1 MMISP
6 LCLSRQKLGIALLL
20 SVSAR
25 TATAKPAGTFVF
37 STLSTLL
44 ATAASPH
51 HPVHAAFTTTTTT
64 TSTSR
69 TRSSLRCSSQS
80 LPEDYPNLNL
90 ITTTLSAIR
99 KAAKITTHL
108 QPTTS
113 TSQISGIT
121 KTDTSPVTIGDF
133 AAQAIILHLL
143 DTELGHEHD
152 DGTNVFVA
160 EESSKNLNQ
169 DLSIE
174 ILKVFE
180 QVGLQGFIA
189 NEEELKKSI
198 DLGQTYDASSG
209 ELLDSVQKKIQMQ
222 NASASPSAKTRVWC
236 LDPIDGTRGF
246 LRGKRDGGQY
256 CIALALIED
265 GEPIVGIL
273 ACPNLPAD
281 KNDENYAWG
290 EDEHDGESQAGTE
303 SGMGKKRGC
312 IFVASK
318 GGGCFQL
325 PLYAS
330 SGDDRD
336 TMGAERV
343 NVSKNGEG
351 QFPLE
356 EARFCIGVEKYGDPE
371 GKVTAIAKK
380 IHGRLDDDGE
390 ILFTRR
396 MDSQVK
402 YGVVARGGSEFITRL
417 PKKEYH
423 EWIWDHAAGRIVIEE
438 AGGVQTDT
446 EGALI
451 DYGLGA
457 KMDKDVDGI
466 LISAGG
472 IFHEAL
478 LNAYREQEEQRSPSS

>member
-6 LCLSRQKLGIALLL
+6 LCLSRQKLGIALL
-20 SVSAR
+20 SITSST
-25 TATAKPAGTFVF
+25 TATATPAGGTLF
-37 STLSTLL
+37 STLTLL
-44 ATAASPH
+44 ATTATTATASRYH
-51 HPVHAAFTTTTTT
+51 HPAHAAFTNTA
-64 TSTSR
+64 TSSSR
-69 TRSSLRCSSQS
+69 SRSSLLCSSQS

-90 ITTTLSAIR
+90 ITTSLSAIR

-113 TSQISGIT
+113 TSQISAIT

-143 DTELGHEHD
+143 DKELEDGH
-152 DGTNVFVA
+152 GNNVFVA

-180 QVGLQGFIA
+180 QVGLQSFIA

-198 DLGQTYDASSG
+198 DLGQTYHASSG
-209 ELLDSVQKKIQMQ
+209 DLLDSVLKKMQ
-222 NASASPSAKTRVWC
+222 SASASAKTRVWC

-281 KNDENYAWG
+281 KNDENYSWG

-325 PLYAS
+325 PLYAP

-343 NVSKNGEG
+343 NVTKNGEG

-380 IHGRLDDDGE
+380 IHGRLGDDGE

-457 KMDKDVDGI
+457 KMDEDVEGI